1 MKIGIV
7 CYPTLGGSGVLAT
20 ELGHELAN
28 RGHQVHF
35 ITFEQPFRLRL
46 ETENLFFHEV
56 DMNQYD
62 LIRYPDYALAL
73 AVKIAAVS
81 KEHALDILHV
91 HYAIPHATSAFLARQ
106 LLGNHRPAVVT
117 TLHGTDIT
125 AVGRDPAYF
134 EIVKFSIEQS
144 DGVTAVSHYLESKT
158 HEYFGIQKPIEVIY
172 NFFTPRP
179 EIGFDVYLRQTYTPN
194 GEKLM
199 VHASNFR
206 PVKRV
211 ADVIK
216 VFAKVQK
223 QIPAKLLLIGTG
235 VGIEDTRAAVQEYE
249 LEDHVIFV
257 GKQSNIDELIASS
270 DVFLLPSSQESFGLV
285 ALEAMAYGVPVVATN
300 VGGLPEVIENGD
312 TGFLVGVGDI
322 DAMAA
327 KAIEIMSNPER
338 AKQMGARGRQR
349 AREAFTVER
358 ILPQYEAFYQ
368 QALLS
373 VSSI

>member
-1 MKIGIV
+1 
-7 CYPTLGGSGVLAT
+7 
-20 ELGHELAN
+20 
-28 RGHQVHF
+28 
-35 ITFEQPFRLRL
+35 
-46 ETENLFFHEV
+46 
-56 DMNQYD
+56 
-62 LIRYPDYALAL
+62 
-73 AVKIAAVS
+73 
-81 KEHALDILHV
+81 
-91 HYAIPHATSAFLARQ
+91 
-106 LLGNHRPAVVT
+106 
-117 TLHGTDIT
+117 
-125 AVGRDPAYF
+125 
-134 EIVKFSIEQS
+134 
-144 DGVTAVSHYLESKT
+144 
-158 HEYFGIQKPIEVIY
+158 
-172 NFFTPRP
+172 
-179 EIGFDVYLRQTYTPN
+179 
-194 GEKLM
+194 M